1 MDDIIV
7 RRVKDVP
14 DRLFQD
20 LNNYNQKLKFTVEVN
35 PTKFLD
41 TDFHLNN
48 GQMKTKVHRKETKLP
63 VSWNSKIPKQYKRN
77 MLLGDLHR
85 AKKISS
91 NFVEE
96 KKTIKTKYIKA
107 EFPLRFINSI
117 VNSFEEKEKNQKL
130 QQ

>member
-1 MDDIIV
+1 
-7 RRVKDVP
+7 
-14 DRLFQD
+14 
-20 LNNYNQKLKFTVEVN
+20 
-35 PTKFLD
+35 
-41 TDFHLNN
+41 
-48 GQMKTKVHRKETKLP
+48 MKTKVNRKDTKLP

-117 VNSFEEKEKNQKL
+117 VNSFEEKEKNEEIQQDEEDELIIPSFLFREETDKTVLFVELPFCELNQKRSKTFIKKFN
-130 QQ
+130 